1 MQWQYERLMF
11 DVSGG
16 YKLNQ
21 KYEITLS
28 GRNIGNSP
36 IRGYVDEPGLLRVN
50 QYYGAVWTVGIRGR
64 F

>member
-1 MQWQYERLMF
+1 MF

-21 KYEITLS
+21 TYDVTLS

-36 IRGYVDEPGLLRVN
+36 IRGYTNEPGILRIHQN
-50 QYYGAVWTVGIRGR
+50 YGAVWTLGIRGR